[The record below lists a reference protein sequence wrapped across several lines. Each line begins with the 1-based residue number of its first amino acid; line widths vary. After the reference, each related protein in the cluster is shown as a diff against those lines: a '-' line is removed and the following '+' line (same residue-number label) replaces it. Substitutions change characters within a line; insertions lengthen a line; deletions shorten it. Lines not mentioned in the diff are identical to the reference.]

1 MFGNHLNKETIILCE
16 NCVNLRE
23 YFTLKFCGNN
33 FVDSTFDE
41 YAFDYSC
48 LEDVIEH
55 FRHFFIKYN
64 D

>member
-16 NCVNLRE
+16 NCVNL
-23 YFTLKFCGNN
+23 NN

-41 YAFDYSC
+41 YAFDYSF
-48 LEDVIEH
+48 LEDVLEY